1 MKMRRLLSLIFIIA
15 FSTPVLASDF
25 QLTILHTSD
34 IHGNVFPI
42 DYATGEFA
50 DVGLAKVSSFIN
62 HMRSTNSNTIV
73 IDTGDLIQGT
83 PFSYYYAR
91 IDDSTVNPVIR
102 AMNMIGFTASTIG
115 SHEFS
120 YGPKLLEEAVNCAEF
135 PFLCANIVFEG
146 SEDPVFP
153 PYEILTLESDDEK
166 LRIAI
171 LGLTTTLIQKWEDPE
186 HIAGLSFLDPV
197 CVAEKYLPLLRE
209 EADVLILTYHGGF
222 ERDLATGEPTE
233 VFSGENIGYE
243 ILERVEGIDVML
255 TGHQHRTIS
264 EIINGVVVSQPSSRG
279 SLVGRIELRL
289 EKREG
294 RWQIV
299 DKSVGLVSIAAY
311 NADNVLLETLGDFEN
326 RVQSWL
332 DKRAG
337 FSIGDFNITDHFEA
351 RLKDNAL
358 IEFIN
363 KVQMEAT
370 GASISCASI
379 LTDEIAGWKTGPIT
393 IRDIISAYPFSH
405 SLEVLQVTGTDIKA
419 ALEKSAEYFTYMDNE
434 IALKESGLTPKPVH
448 YDYDMWEGIEYIIAA
463 DRPVGERVLS
473 IRRNGKPL
481 EMSETYEVVMNSY
494 RAGGGG
500 GYYMFEGRPVQRKIM
515 LDISEILTDY
525 VLERRVI
532 SATVDKNWSVGTGFI
547 HTIGWNETL
556 RSIAEMYEISTS
568 EIMEYNPDLTRIR
581 SIPAGTELIIYRPAI
596 PQN

>member
-1 MKMRRLLSLIFIIA
+1 MKMRRLPSLIFIIF
-15 FSTPVLASDF
+15 FSTLVLASSF

-50 DVGLAKVSSFIN
+50 DVGLAKVSSFVN
-62 HMRSTNSNTIV
+62 LMKSKNSNTIV

-83 PFSYYYAR
+83 PFSYYFAR
-91 IDDSTVNPVIR
+91 VDDSTANPVIR
-102 AMNMIGFTASTIG
+102 AMNIIGFAASTIG

-120 YGPKLLEEAVNCAEF
+120 YGPKLLEEAVYCAEF

-171 LGLTTTLIQKWEDPE
+171 LGLTSTIIKKWGDPE

-209 EADVLILTYHGGF
+209 EADVLILAYYGGF
-222 ERDLATGEPTE
+222 ERDLSTGEPTE
-233 VFSGENIGYE
+233 DFSGENVGYE
-243 ILERVEGIDVML
+243 ILERVDGIDVML

-264 EIINGVVVSQPSSRG
+264 EIVDGVVVSQPSSRG
-279 SLVGRIELRL
+279 SFVGRVELGL
-289 EKREG
+289 EKRDG

-299 DKSVGLVSIAAY
+299 DKSVNLVSMAAY
-311 NADNVLLETLGDFEN
+311 DADKALLEILGDFEN

-332 DKRAG
+332 DQRAG
-337 FSIGDFNITDHFEA
+337 FSIGDFYIGDHLEA
-351 RLKDNAL
+351 RLRDNAL

-363 KVQMEAT
+363 RVQMEAT
-370 GASISCASI
+370 GVSISCASI
-379 LTDEIAGWKTGPIT
+379 LTEEITGWKTGPIT
-393 IRDIISAYPFSH
+393 IRDIISVYPH
-405 SLEVLQVTGTDIKA
+405 SNTLKVLQVSGADIKA
-419 ALEKSAEYFTYMDNE
+419 ALERSAECFTYIDNE
-434 IALKESGLTPKPVH
+434 IALKESKLTPKPIH
-448 YDYDMWEGIEYIIAA
+448 CDYDMWEGIEYIIAA

-481 EMSETYEVVMNSY
+481 EMNETYEVVLNSY

-500 GYYMFEGRPVQRKIM
+500 GYPMFEGRPVQKEIM
-515 LDISEILTDY
+515 LDISEIMTDY
-525 VLERRVI
+525 VLHRYVI
-532 SATVDKNWSVGTGFI
+532 NATVDNNWSVGTGFI

-556 RSIAEMYEISTS
+556 RSIAEMYGISTS
-568 EIMEYNPDLTRIR
+568 EIMEYNPDLTRVR
-581 SIPAGTELIIYRPAI
+581 SIPTGTELIIYRPAI
-596 PQN
+596 P